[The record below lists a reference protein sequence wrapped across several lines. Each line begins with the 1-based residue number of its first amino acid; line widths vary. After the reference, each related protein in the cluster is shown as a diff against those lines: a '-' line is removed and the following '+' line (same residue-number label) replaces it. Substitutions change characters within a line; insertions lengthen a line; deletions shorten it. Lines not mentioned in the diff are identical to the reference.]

1 MYYNN
6 DTLSV
11 FDHIDPRSPTPIY
24 AQIAARV
31 RIAVAAGDLA
41 TGDSLPSV
49 RALAGSLRVNPAT
62 VVQAYRELERDGVVE
77 MRQGSGTFI
86 ATLSP
91 EARVETR
98 EQEARRLVRDLLEQ
112 AARLSICPGE
122 LRRAI
127 DIELGASRS

>member
-1 MYYNN
+1 M
-6 DTLSV
+6 
-11 FDHIDPRSPTPIY
+11 FDRIDPRSPTPIY

-49 RALAGSLRVNPAT
+49 RALASTLRVNPAT
-62 VVQAYRELERDGVVE
+62 VVQAYRDLERDGVVE

-91 EARVETR
+91 EARGRTR
-98 EQEARRLVRDLLEQ
+98 DQEARRLVRDLLEQ
-112 AARLSICPGE
+112 AARLAICPAD
-122 LRRAI
+122 LRKAI
-127 DIELGASRS
+127 DAELGATRS

>member
-1 MYYNN
+1 
-6 DTLSV
+6 V

-24 AQIAARV
+24 AQIAARI
-31 RIAVAAGDLA
+31 RIAVAAGDLT
-41 TGDSLPSV
+41 TGDPLPSV

-62 VVQAYRELERDGVVE
+62 VVQAYRELERDGLVD

-91 EARVETR
+91 DARNETR
-98 EQEARRLVRDLLEQ
+98 DQEARRLVRELLER

-122 LRRAI
+122 LRRAL

>member
-1 MYYNN
+1 MFN
-6 DTLSV
+6 
-11 FDHIDPRSPTPIY
+11 HIDPRSPTPIY

-41 TGDSLPSV
+41 TGDPLPSV
-49 RALAGSLRVNPAT
+49 RALAGTLRVNPAT

-86 ATLSP
+86 ATLST
-91 EARVETR
+91 EAQRETR
-98 EQEARRLVRDLLEQ
+98 DHEARRLVRELLEQ
-112 AARLSICPGE
+112 AARLSICPAE

-127 DIELGASRS
+127 DSELGAHRS

>member
-1 MYYNN
+1 
-6 DTLSV
+6 LAV

-31 RIAVAAGDLA
+31 RIAVAAGDLNS
-41 TGDSLPSV
+41 GDPLPSV

-77 MRQGSGTFI
+77 MRQGSGTFVG
-86 ATLSP
+86 TLSS
-91 EARVETR
+91 EARTQTR
-98 EQEARRLVRDLLEQ
+98 EHEARRLVRELLEQ

-122 LRRAI
+122 LRQAI
-127 DIELGASRS
+127 DTELGASRS